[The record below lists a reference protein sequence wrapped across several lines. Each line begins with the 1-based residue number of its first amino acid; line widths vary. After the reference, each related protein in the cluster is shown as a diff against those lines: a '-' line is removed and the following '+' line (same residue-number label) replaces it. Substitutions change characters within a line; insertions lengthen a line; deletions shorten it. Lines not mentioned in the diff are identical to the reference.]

1 LHISSSV
8 GKIQEFVWGEKI
20 YFPNQNTYLTKVTF
34 RFLFMRSRLILPAL
48 DDHPTKQPQAHKFSG
63 GAMFR
68 RSRSL
73 GPRSQQRNGGS
84 TANNAA
90 PPDAAWD
97 VVSSAS
103 SSNDDA
109 REEEATPDE
118 LRRIIAGLRISVMTH
133 ADSSAE
139 SAEHLA
145 RLRLAHDNLYR
156 EHVNLQEQMDDAVE
170 LLKYLK
176 DEKANYEDKLRCL
189 TNENNVLKNMS
200 EGDVVSMTIAQ
211 LTKEKMNLEARLLA
225 EKEHGNASAT
235 NDNNNNNN
243 GAGDTEPDSRKTA
256 EVINKLQVKN
266 DELLNTI
273 DMLQKAQINSTA
285 EIENLQQMKVVYDA
299 QSQLRAMDENSV
311 ATLTKENDE
320 LRKRVELLERSKKDI
335 ENASQGKDVMHTQRL
350 GEYENILQAKME
362 ELESALS
369 ARNEFRDELHMTR
382 MLLESEREE
391 SITERKAIEDERM
404 VLIEKHNSIAA
415 QREELRLTKIEIET
429 MQRGEQHHTKALS
442 SSSSSSRD
450 AEDDDGN
457 RRESLIESLEQT
469 NQKLV
474 KEGDDM
480 KLYVQA
486 LKNSLEKKDE
496 EYESVEN
503 ELRQQLTVLQEQVTL
518 YQQQLVTLEEANVDG
533 ESEFHTERME
543 LQQQLAALHG
553 RVDVYQRQVFELQ
566 MQTQEYQRK
575 EVTWHEQKDEYQ
587 RMQVKT
593 DTKIKELQ
601 EQLVKHGDIRPS
613 IGSSSSSYSHA
624 SLKATPTTSQQQ
636 QQQQQ
641 YPDNLEKEMQERLS
655 KRIAVQLHD
664 AKLAMEAQIR
674 EELEAEYAAARSGG
688 DVNSEYYSPDDDQ
701 DEEEQLENESTSK
714 SISELENTLRRQLS
728 QAKADQTDLL
738 AKVKESQK
746 QFLTVREEF
755 KKKLEK
761 ERTRNR
767 ELEKEKDDQQLVIEK
782 MLDEHQGIMAQL
794 EELQEWEEDRVN
806 VLQQHQQQI
815 EELEAREEEYAIQI
829 QQLQNDI
836 DELVTERAAQYDEY
850 DTLQTNHQI
859 LIKKIEK
866 ADDELQRV
874 MDDLEKLNTENT
886 EYAERIEAF
895 KNASIDNEDSKVK
908 FR

>member
-1 LHISSSV
+1 
-8 GKIQEFVWGEKI
+8 
-20 YFPNQNTYLTKVTF
+20 
-34 RFLFMRSRLILPAL
+34 
-48 DDHPTKQPQAHKFSG
+48 
-63 GAMFR
+63 MFR

-84 TANNAA
+84 AANNAA
-90 PPDAAWD
+90 AAPPPDAAWD
-97 VVSSAS
+97 VSSANG
-103 SSNDDA
+103 NDT
-109 REEEATPDE
+109 REEATPDE

-139 SAEHLA
+139 GAERLT
-145 RLRLAHDNLYR
+145 RLRLAHDKLYK

-189 TNENNVLKNMS
+189 TNENNALKNMS

-211 LTKEKMNLEARLLA
+211 LTKEKMNLEAQLLA
-225 EKEHGNASAT
+225 EKERGNASAA
-235 NDNNNNNN
+235 NDNNNNSNN
-243 GAGDTEPDSRKTA
+243 NNNNSAGDTEPESRKTT
-256 EVINKLQVKN
+256 EVINKLQVRN

-273 DMLQKAQINSTA
+273 DMLQKAQINSAA

-311 ATLTKENDE
+311 AALTKENDE
-320 LRKRVELLERSKKDI
+320 LRKRVELLERSKKNI
-335 ENASQGKDVMHTQRL
+335 ENASQGKDVMHAQRL
-350 GEYENILQAKME
+350 GEYENVLRAKME

-391 SITERKAIEDERM
+391 SITERKAIEDERL

-450 AEDDDGN
+450 AKDDDGN
-457 RRESLIESLEQT
+457 RRETLIESLEQT
-469 NQKLV
+469 NQKLA

-486 LKNSLEKKDE
+486 LKDSLEKKDE

-503 ELRQQLTVLQEQVTL
+503 ELRHQLTVLQDQVTS
-518 YQQQLVTLEEANVDG
+518 YQQQLVALEEANVDG

-575 EVTWHEQKDEYQ
+575 EVTWHEQKDGYQ
-587 RMQVKT
+587 RMQAKT

-601 EQLVKHGDIRPS
+601 EQLVKHGDTRPS
-613 IGSSSSSYSHA
+613 IGSSSSSHNHA
-624 SLKATPTTSQQQ
+624 SLKATPTTSQQ

-674 EELEAEYAAARSGG
+674 EELEAEYAAASSGG

-755 KKKLEK
+755 KKKLER

>member
-1 LHISSSV
+1 
-8 GKIQEFVWGEKI
+8 
-20 YFPNQNTYLTKVTF
+20 
-34 RFLFMRSRLILPAL
+34 
-48 DDHPTKQPQAHKFSG
+48 
-63 GAMFR
+63 MFR

-73 GPRSQQRNGGS
+73 GPRSQQRNGS
-84 TANNAA
+84 TATNY
-90 PPDAAWD
+90 PPVPDAAWD
-97 VVSSAS
+97 VSSTNSSDDIEEAS
-103 SSNDDA
+103 S
-109 REEEATPDE
+109 PDE
-118 LRRIIAGLRISVMTH
+118 LRQIIAGLRTSVMTH
-133 ADSSAE
+133 ANSSAE
-139 SAEHLA
+139 SVEHLT
-145 RLRLAHDNLYR
+145 RLRLAHDNLYK

-189 TNENNVLKNMS
+189 TNENNALKNMS

-211 LTKEKMNLEARLLA
+211 LTKEKMNLEAQLLA
-225 EKEHGNASAT
+225 EKEHGNAASLAKNNAT
-235 NDNNNNNN
+235 
-243 GAGDTEPDSRKTA
+243 GDTEQDSTKTA
-256 EVINKLQVKN
+256 ALINELKVKN
-266 DELLNTI
+266 DELTATI
-273 DMLQKAQINSTA
+273 IDLQKAQINSIA

-299 QSQLRAMDENSV
+299 QSQLHAMDETNVS
-311 ATLTKENDE
+311 TLTKENDE
-320 LRKRVELLERSKKDI
+320 LRKRIITLERSKKNI
-335 ENASQGKDVMHTQRL
+335 ENTSQGKDVMHTQRL
-350 GEYENILQAKME
+350 KEYENMLQAKME
-362 ELESALS
+362 ELETALS
-369 ARNEFRDELHMTR
+369 QRNEFRDELHITR

-429 MQRGEQHHTKALS
+429 MQ
-442 SSSSSSRD
+442 SSSSRD
-450 AEDDDGN
+450 ANDDDGN
-457 RRESLIESLEQT
+457 CRDSLIQNLQRT
-469 NQKLV
+469 NQELV
-474 KEGDDM
+474 KEGEDM

-486 LKNSLEKKDE
+486 LKDSLEKKDE

-518 YQQQLVTLEEANVDG
+518 YQQQLVTLEEANVNG
-533 ESEFHTERME
+533 ESEFHTDRME

-575 EVTWHEQKDEYQ
+575 EDIWHEQKEGYQ
-587 RMQVKT
+587 HMQAKT

-601 EQLVKHGDIRPS
+601 EQLVKHGVSQPS
-613 IGSSSSSYSHA
+613 IGSSGSSHSHA
-624 SLKATPTTSQQQ
+624 SFNNSATSQQQQ

-664 AKLAMEAQIR
+664 AKLVMEAQIR
-674 EELEAEYAAARSGG
+674 EELEAEYAAAARDRE
-688 DVNSEYYSPDDDQ
+688 DVNDSEYSPDDDQ
-701 DEEEQLENESTSK
+701 DEEEQLENESTSR
-714 SISELENTLRRQLS
+714 SISELESTLRRQLA

-738 AKVKESQK
+738 AKVKDSQK

-755 KKKLEK
+755 KKKIEK
-761 ERTRNR
+761 EKTRNR

-782 MLDEHQGIMAQL
+782 MLDEHQSIMAQL

-806 VLQQHQQQI
+806 VLQQHQQQM

-850 DTLQTNHQI
+850 DTLQTNHQT

-866 ADDELQRV
+866 ADNELQRV
-874 MDDLEKLNTENT
+874 MDDLEKLNAENT